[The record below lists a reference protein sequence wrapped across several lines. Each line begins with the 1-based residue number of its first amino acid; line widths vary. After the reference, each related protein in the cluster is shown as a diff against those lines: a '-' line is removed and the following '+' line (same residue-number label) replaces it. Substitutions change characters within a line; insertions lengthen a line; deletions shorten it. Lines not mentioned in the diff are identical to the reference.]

1 MTKEEG
7 MELLL
12 EAGVDPEEALKILES
27 KSGELVT
34 KGLQLPGQD
43 AARLIAEISKF
54 GLFSGPMRFFVL
66 ISKDN
71 EQRLLDLLS
80 STGKE
85 PIIGGEFATSDMGK
99 DPIGDY
105 ARQISDGFSGS
116 AEFEGINP
124 KLVN

>member
-27 KSGELVT
+27 KEGELVT
-34 KGLQLPGQD
+34 KGLQIPAQD
-43 AARLIAEISKF
+43 AARLVKEISKF
-54 GLFSGPMRFFVL
+54 GMFSGPMRFFVL

-85 PIIGGEFATSDMGK
+85 PVIGGEFAVADMGK

-105 ARQISDGFSGS
+105 AKQIQDGFSGS
-116 AEFEGINP
+116 AEFEGIDP